1 MPVVVGSDSYHDI
14 IMYHGIIYDIGQN
27 MIYNIDIKSG
37 VYRQITTNWNMILRN
52 LKFYV
57 I

>member
-1 MPVVVGSDSYHDI
+1 MPVVVGSDSYYDI

-37 VYRQITTNWNMILRN
+37 VGKLLQIEIW
-52 LKFYV
+52 F
-57 I
+57 